1 MGIDA
6 EDFRTCVIRP
16 TLQKLDISS
25 PAAELLLL
33 GTAAA
38 ESSIG
43 SFLKSE
49 GQKTAGVYRMHGL
62 THRHIWDDYLAGH
75 PDLASAIRGI
85 ASQREFLVQPHA
97 ELTTNLSYATAIT
110 WVAYAR
116 NAQFSLPSHPTP
128 LYLAKLWKTF
138 YHTRSDL
145 EIEHF
150 LERYELPVASCV
162 AAA

>member
-49 GQKTAGVYRMHGL
+49 GQKTAGVYRCCQF
-62 THRHIWDDYLAGH
+62 AG
-75 PDLASAIRGI
+75 
-85 ASQREFLVQPHA
+85 
-97 ELTTNLSYATAIT
+97 
-110 WVAYAR
+110 
-116 NAQFSLPSHPTP
+116 
-128 LYLAKLWKTF
+128 
-138 YHTRSDL
+138 
-145 EIEHF
+145 
-150 LERYELPVASCV
+150 
-162 AAA
+162 

>member
-6 EDFRTCVIRP
+6 VDYRACVIRP
-16 TLQKLDISS
+16 TLQKLDINS

-43 SFLKSE
+43 AFLRSE
-49 GQKTAGVYRMHGL
+49 GQKTAGIYRMHGL

-85 ASQREFLVQPHA
+85 ASQREFLNQPHA

-110 WVAYAR
+110 WVAYVR
-116 NAQFSLPSHPTP
+116 HAQFSLPSNPTP
-128 LYLAKLWKTF
+128 LHLAKIWKTF
-138 YHTRSDL
+138 YHTHSDQ
-145 EIEHF
+145 
-150 LERYELPVASCV
+150 YESAQ
-162 AAA
+162 AAATQGATSAL